1 MNMWHLHLLRVRY
14 QETDQMKVVYHT
26 NYLNWFEIGRT
37 EWVRHIGVNY
47 RDIERKGLLLPV
59 THLEAEF
66 LQPAS
71 YDDWVTVCTS
81 LAHMSA
87 VRLRFESRIV
97 AGDLTASYGSKLQA
111 DEPPGSVLV
120 KGATQHVWVNDSWK
134 PVRFDR
140 EAPDWYA
147 AMKANVSGQPDPEG
161 SR

>member
-1 MNMWHLHLLRVRY
+1 MNIWHLHLLRVRY

-37 EWVRHIGVNY
+37 EWIRHIGIEY
-47 RDIERKGLLLPV
+47 RDIERSGLLLPV

-71 YDDWVTVCTS
+71 YDDWVTVCTCLS
-81 LAHMSA
+81 DMSA
-87 VRLRFESRIV
+87 VRVRFESRIV
-97 AGDLTASYGSKLQA
+97 AGDLIASCGVRLQA

-120 KGATQHVWVNDSWK
+120 RGATQHVWVNDAWK

-140 EAPDWYA
+140 EAPQWYE
-147 AMKANVSGQPDPEG
+147 AMKANVSN
-161 SR
+161 SRSAGGNR